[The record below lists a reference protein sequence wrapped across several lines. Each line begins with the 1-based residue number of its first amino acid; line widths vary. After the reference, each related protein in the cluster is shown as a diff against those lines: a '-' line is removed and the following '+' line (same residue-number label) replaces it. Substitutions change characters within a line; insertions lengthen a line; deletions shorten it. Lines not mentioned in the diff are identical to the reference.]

1 MTRWEELGK
10 TAEEYV
16 CSYWESARICHG
28 LIDQDEYGWWVTING
43 VDVSTGGFKLRDD
56 ALLVAAEYTA
66 EHEEAI
72 RLKREEITY
81 LYFRVLRPDLPIIE
95 RILAVLEAQLAE
107 KLIGMKE
114 QE

>member
-1 MTRWEELGK
+1 MKRWEELGK
-10 TAEEYV
+10 TPEEYV
-16 CSYWESARICHG
+16 RSSWLDANLHRG

-43 VDVSTGGFKLRDD
+43 VDVSKRGFKLRDD

-107 KLIGMKE
+107 LLVGWKE
-114 QE
+114 QP